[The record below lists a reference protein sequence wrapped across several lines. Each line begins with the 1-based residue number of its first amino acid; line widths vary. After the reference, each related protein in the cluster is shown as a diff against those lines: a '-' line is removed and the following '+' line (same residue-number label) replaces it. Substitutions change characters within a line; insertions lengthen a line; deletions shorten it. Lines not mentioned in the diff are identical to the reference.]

1 MCVCVC
7 VCVSFRS
14 SGSVSRALLTL
25 CLLRCLPSFSY
36 MALCIRVGMCMRSGV
51 LTLIY
56 SKALRL
62 TAQELKSSSNSEV
75 NNLVTSDAERIA
87 QGLTFSNFLWGSPV
101 EIILN
106 VTLAY
111 LELGWPVFC
120 ALGILLAQTP
130 LLNYFARLQG
140 GLRGRVATET
150 DDRVRT
156 MNEVL
161 AGQQTIKL
169 YGWQAP
175 LLARVT
181 AIREKEIALLWK
193 MQMTMGL
200 SKAFSFIC
208 TLVVSLVAFGL
219 YALAGNRLTLQTVFA
234 CLAYFRQIELALTML
249 PLSIDGYVQMVVAA
263 KRIDKFL
270 QITEAGN
277 ASKAHVLTPPP
288 GVCAQLT
295 GASFSW
301 GIAAGSGGK
310 GAETSD
316 KHDDLCC
323 LHSLDLQFAAGKLH
337 GLIGRVGSGKTS
349 LIMSLLGETTLVK
362 GKLAIDASVPI
373 AYVPQEPWIINA
385 SVRENILMGANFDQH
400 RYDTVVKACALETD
414 LRRMTHGDATQ
425 LGERGVTVSGGQKLR
440 VALARACYSDTQLV
454 LLDDPLA
461 SVDAH
466 VGKHIFVNCIKNF
479 LLQDGRTVIIAT
491 HASHTL
497 HSMDTVTLLDEGRV
511 VMTGLPS
518 QVARSEHPLAQEIAQ
533 QCDSKLMISD
543 NDETTGSTVVGASS
557 SSSSNDTAACEQSK
571 GLVAPNSVMVKEQ
584 KEVGEVTMDTVRG
597 YIKAGGGY
605 GPWACTLGS
614 FAAAQALKILA
625 DFWIALWAESQD
637 PSSDT
642 PMSFPFVAD
651 PAALSLGQ
659 YCGYFALLIAIVFA
673 SAVLRAWAFTNRVLT
688 SASEIHQEMFT
699 SVINSPT
706 LFFESNPQGRILNR
720 FSNDLDRVDSELPK
734 QGLDASMYCIVSAAA
749 VITCAV
755 LLPWMLLSLPLLIYI
770 FKAVQRRYLYT
781 AREVTRLMGMSK
793 TPVYSHFA
801 SSLDGLACIRA
812 SHLQASLERRFIH
825 FIDVANRPYLLFWS
839 GTRWLGLRLDML
851 SSALIAV
858 STLCIVLLRNH
869 MSPGLGG
876 VAINQIFL
884 LSSYFQYSVRCAAE
898 VENLF
903 TSVERVQ
910 AYTRLPSEERR
921 AEQARLEAGK
931 PPAAHT
937 PPPSWPVHGEIRF
950 EKLTMQYRTNMKPA
964 LEEIDLVVEGGTR
977 VGVVGRTGAGA
988 FRNCNARFRLFQ
1000 CC

>member
-1 MCVCVC
+1 
-7 VCVSFRS
+7 
-14 SGSVSRALLTL
+14 
-25 CLLRCLPSFSY
+25 
-36 MALCIRVGMCMRSGV
+36 MALSIRVGMCMRSGV
-51 LTLIY
+51 LMLIY
-56 SKALRL
+56 RKALRL
-62 TAQELKSSSNSEV
+62 TAQELSSSLNSEV

-106 VTLAY
+106 VALAY

-150 DDRVRT
+150 DERVRT

-161 AGQQTIKL
+161 GGQQTIKL

-193 MQMTMGL
+193 MQMTFGL

-208 TLVVSLVAFGL
+208 TLLVSLVAFGL

-249 PLSIDGYVQMVVAA
+249 PLSIDGYVQMVVAT
-263 KRIDKFL
+263 KRVETFL
-270 QITEAGN
+270 HIPEAGN
-277 ASKAHVLTPPP
+277 ASKAHVLAPPP
-288 GVCAQLT
+288 GACAKLT

-301 GIAAGSGGK
+301 DPAGASGGTK
-310 GAETSD
+310 AETSD
-316 KHDDLCC
+316 KHDDLGC
-323 LHSLDLQFAAGKLH
+323 LHNLDLQFTTGKLH

-349 LIMSLLGETTLVK
+349 LIMSLLGETTLVE
-362 GKLAIDASVPI
+362 GKLAVDASVPI

-385 SVRENILMGANFDQH
+385 SVRENILMGAEFDQR
-400 RYDTVVKACALETD
+400 RYDTVVKACALEKD
-414 LRRMTHGDATQ
+414 LRRMQHGDATE
-425 LGERGVTVSGGQKLR
+425 LGERGLTVSGGQKLR

-466 VGKHIFVNCIKNF
+466 VGKHIFVECIKKF
-479 LLQDGRTVIIAT
+479 LLQDGGRTVIIAT
-491 HASHTL
+491 HALHTL
-497 HSMDTVTLLDEGRV
+497 HSMDTITLLEEGRV
-511 VMTGLPS
+511 VITGLPS
-518 QVARSEHPLAQEIAQ
+518 EVAKSQHPLAQQINERSSVLDIPDDEDGT
-533 QCDSKLMISD
+533 DSKTLGDSVE
-543 NDETTGSTVVGASS
+543 NG
-557 SSSSNDTAACEQSK
+557 SSNAAVTPLVAEDSK
-571 GLVAPNSVMVKEQ
+571 GVNPPNAVMVKEQ
-584 KEVGEVTMDTVRG
+584 KVVGEVTIDTLRD

-605 GPWACTLGS
+605 GLWACTLLS
-614 FAAAQALKILA
+614 FAGAQALKILA
-625 DFWIALWAESQD
+625 DFWLALWAESQD
-637 PSSDT
+637 PSANA
-642 PMSFPFVAD
+642 PMSFPFVTD
-651 PAALSLGQ
+651 PATLSLKQ
-659 YCGYFALLIAIVFA
+659 YCGFFALLTVVVFA

-688 SASEIHQEMFT
+688 SAGQIHQQMFT

-734 QGLDASMYCIVSAAA
+734 QGLDALMYCMVSAAA
-749 VITCAV
+749 VVTCAV
-755 LLPWMLLSLPLLIYI
+755 LLPWMIIALPLLIYI

-793 TPVYSHFA
+793 TPVYSLFA

-812 SHLQASLERRFIH
+812 SHLQPSLEERFVH

-851 SSALIAV
+851 SSALIAI

-884 LSSYFQYSVRCAAE
+884 LTSYFQYSVRCAAE

-931 PPAAHT
+931 PAAADT
-937 PPPSWPVHGEIRF
+937 PPPSWPTVGELRF
-950 EKLTMQYRTNMKPA
+950 EQLTMQYRTNMKPA
-964 LEEIDLVVEGGTR
+964 LTDISLAVEGGTR
-977 VGVVGRTGAGA
+977 VGVVGRTGAGDLLYLFLMHA
-988 FRNCNARFRLFQ
+988 DFFRARWFPQRLLL
-1000 CC
+1000 